1 MTPARARLAI
11 AGVFVLGFLAGA
23 ATLLVV
29 RARIERRLLDAPDP
43 LARIVVYKL
52 NRELRL
58 TPAQRREVF
67 QVMADSRAEALAAS
81 ADVLPRLI
89 AVFDRTQARIR
100 ELLTPAQQE
109 RFDRLVAERRRLLS
123 RVVPPRPP
131 APR

>member
-1 MTPARARLAI
+1 MTPARARLAV

-29 RARIERRLLDAPDP
+29 RARVERRLLDAPDP

-58 TPAQRREVF
+58 TPAQRREVYRIM
-67 QVMADSRAEALAAS
+67 VGSRGEVLSLS
-81 ADVLPRLI
+81 ADLLPRLL

-109 RFDRLVAERRRLLS
+109 KFDRLVAERRRSLA
-123 RVVPPRPP
+123 RAAARAPARP
-131 APR
+131 